1 MLPRKRSYM
10 ALTRKMLTA
19 MGIESDKID
28 QIIESHTES
37 TEGLKKQAEEL
48 REQASKVPALEKEIE
63 DMKAAQPTE
72 DWEAKYNELKSEYDG
87 FKDKVEQEKAAQEK
101 AGLYRSMLREAGID
115 ERRLDS
121 IMKVTDLSG
130 IAVQDGAIADQEN
143 VMKAIA
149 DEWGDFIAHT
159 STQGAKVEEPPANQG
174 GKMTKSEIMSIKD
187 TKARQQAIAENI
199 DQFR

>member
-1 MLPRKRSYM
+1 
-10 ALTRKMLTA
+10 MLTA
-19 MGIESDKID
+19 MGIEAEKID
-28 QIIESHTES
+28 QIIEAHAET

-48 REQASKVPALEKEIE
+48 REQASRVPALEKEIE

-87 FKDKVEQEKAAQEK
+87 FKDKVEKEKAAQEK
-101 AGLYRSMLREAGID
+101 AGLYRSMLRKAGID

-187 TKARQQAIAENI
+187 TSARQKAIAENI
-199 DQFR
+199 EQFR

>member
-1 MLPRKRSYM
+1 M

>member
-1 MLPRKRSYM
+1 MLPKNRSEM

-48 REQASKVPALEKEIE
+48 REQASKVPSLEKEIE
-63 DMKAAQPTE
+63 ELKAAQPTE
-72 DWEAKYNELKSEYDG
+72 DWEKKYGELKSEYDDY
-87 FKDKVEQEKAAQEK
+87 KSKVANEQAEQEKAR
-101 AGLYRSMLREAGID
+101 LYRSMLREAGVD
-115 ERRLDS
+115 EKRLDS

-130 IAVQDGAIADQEN
+130 IGVENGAISDSEN

-159 STQGAKVEEPPANQG
+159 STQGARVEEPPSSSGA
-174 GKMTKSEIMSIKD
+174 KMTRDEIMSIKD
-187 TKARQQAIAENI
+187 TSARQQAIAQNI